1 MVLIPNHRLK
11 KNEDDFKSQS
21 LREKKISTDKKVD
34 IPKNLILNISIIVL
48 ILINTVLAYTAFKAA
63 SLKFGNSS
71 DDLLIDSTKA
81 RIQVEVLNG
90 CGVSGI
96 ADKLTDY
103 LRVNYIDVVNLGNYR
118 SFEIENSII
127 ICRNDKIINAEKVAA
142 LVGLDENSIIQQT
155 NPDYLLDVTFI
166 LGKDYRNLIPLKKR

>member
-1 MVLIPNHRLK
+1 
-11 KNEDDFKSQS
+11 

-48 ILINTVLAYTAFKAA
+48 ILINTVLAYSTFKAV

-81 RIQVEVLNG
+81 RIQIEVLNG

-127 ICRNDKIINAEKVAA
+127 ISRNDKIINAEKVAA